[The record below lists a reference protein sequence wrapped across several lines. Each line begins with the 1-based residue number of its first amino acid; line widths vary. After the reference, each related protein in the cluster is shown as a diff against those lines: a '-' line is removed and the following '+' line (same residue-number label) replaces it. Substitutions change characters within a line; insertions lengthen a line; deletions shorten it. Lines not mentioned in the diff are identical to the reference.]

1 MREVGRWLSTA
12 VRRLAHD
19 LFGRERRRAARARLR
34 TLLTDLLVVACVLAA
49 TVAVVTVSGL
59 AVGVIVAHGASV
71 PVVVAAWGVLM
82 TQLAVVPLVALR
94 VGSAVYVRLG

>member
-12 VRRLAHD
+12 ARRLADD

-59 AVGVIVAHGASV
+59 AVGVTVAHGASV

-94 VGSAVYVRLG
+94 VGSAVYVQLG